1 MLSFSNIFA
10 NIAFALGLYTV
21 VTNYQKNIK
30 KRGDTW
36 CCARKSVN
44 LHFEI
49 NSIIDN
55 EQI

>member
-30 KRGDTW
+30 NAVILG
-36 CCARKSVN
+36 AVRKN
-44 LHFEI
+44 L
-49 NSIIDN
+49 
-55 EQI
+55 